1 MATTV
6 SFPTNGE
13 QLPIEAVS
21 SWLTESGEPFVQE
34 SSEALALRAVPIT
47 LVWRQDA
54 ALRAH
59 LDLNA
64 SAKVDRMVKVLYD
77 LALLLGADVHL
88 AEAGKV
94 TRGQLWL
101 RLADDQDRL
110 RIAEALQRADA
121 MGRLG
126 NISRAMWGVLE
137 AAEPGRDVRWDTT
150 RQSVVEL
157 LEVGAEGGI
166 SLEEAAWHAEDP
178 SMGDIIARPIKGGHC
193 HLVLWRWLNESN
205 PSIANP

>member
-6 SFPTNGE
+6 SFPTSGS
-13 QLPIEAVS
+13 QPPIDDVA
-21 SWLTESGEPFVQE
+21 SWLTENGEPFAQE
-34 SSEALALRAVPIT
+34 GLESLALRAVPIT
-47 LVWRQDA
+47 LVFRDDA

-59 LDLNA
+59 LDLTS
-64 SAKVDRMVKVLYD
+64 SAKVDRMVQVLYD
-77 LALLLGADVHL
+77 LALLVGADVCV
-88 AEAGKV
+88 AETGKI
-94 TRGQLWL
+94 TRGELWL
-101 RLADDQDRL
+101 RLSDEQDRM

-126 NISRAMWGVLE
+126 AVSTAMWGVLV
-137 AAEPGRDVRWDTT
+137 AAVPGRDVRWDTT

-166 SLEEAAWHAEDP
+166 SLEEAAWHAEAP
-178 SMGDIIARPIKGGHC
+178 SPGDIIARPLTGGQS
-193 HLVLWRWLNESN
+193 HLVLWRWLHESH